1 MDLVVLFVIWV
12 AFKRFANNKIV
23 KNIAFIIYSLILIL
37 ILCKNYLRQFKIN
50 LSSFNQPKGCKTMR
64 LSQDY
69 RSKRHMWLWIVLDSV
84 GRLENREIE
93 INTLKDRWNLALW
106 IV

>member
-1 MDLVVLFVIWV
+1 MDLVVLFVIWA

-23 KNIAFIIYSLILIL
+23 KNIAFIIYSLNIILIL

-50 LSSFNQPKGCKTMR
+50 LSSFNQPKGGKTMR

-69 RSKRHMWLWIVLDSV
+69 RSKRRMCLWIVLDSV
-84 GRLENREIE
+84 ERLENGEIE
-93 INTLKDRWNLALW
+93 IIR
-106 IV
+106 